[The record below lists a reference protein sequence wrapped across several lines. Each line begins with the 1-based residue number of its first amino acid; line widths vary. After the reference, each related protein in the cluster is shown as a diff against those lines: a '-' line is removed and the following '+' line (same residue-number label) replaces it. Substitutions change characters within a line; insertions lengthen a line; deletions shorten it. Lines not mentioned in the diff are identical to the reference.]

1 MISKCIRRCAMISL
15 MAGMGVVL
23 SGCRVGPQY
32 VRPSVPMA
40 PEFKE
45 APPENF
51 PSEDGWKRAQPSDAQ
66 LKGDW
71 WTLFNDPQLNALE
84 AQIDPANQTLK
95 ESEANFRAARA
106 AVRFNRASEA
116 PTIGAAPS
124 VGAVRYSNNQPYLSS
139 VPLPNTGQGDFQ
151 LPFDLNYEIDVWGRV
166 RRTVTQA
173 SDMAQA
179 SAADLATTRLSLHAE
194 LAVDYLDLRSADAQ
208 SRLLDE
214 TVKAFQSAL
223 QLTEDRYNGGASP
236 LSDVTQARTQVQTAQ
251 VEATDIKIHRA
262 AYEHAIA
269 VLIGQPPAVF
279 TLPSDPIT
287 VDSPTLPAVP
297 GMLPSQLLERRPDIA
312 SSERSMAAANEQI
325 GIAQAAYYPTL
336 SLSGTAGFL
345 GTSAVNWFTWPSRFF
360 AVGPTFSET
369 LYDHGRRRATSDI
382 TLAQYDGTV
391 ATYRQATLTAF
402 QQVED
407 NLNALH
413 NLEIEDRQQHDATA
427 SAQQS
432 LDLFN
437 IRYEDG
443 IDNYLQVITWQ
454 TSLLENQLNDIAI
467 TQRRFEASVL
477 LVKALG
483 GGWDTSQLP
492 QKP

>member
-1 MISKCIRRCAMISL
+1 MISKSIRRCAMISL

-124 VGAVRYSNNQPYLSS
+124 VGAVRYSNHQPYLLS
-139 VPLPNTGQGDFQ
+139 VPQPNTGQGDFQ

-382 TLAQYDGTV
+382 ALAQYDGTV
-391 ATYRQATLTAF
+391 ATYRQTTLTAF

>member
-1 MISKCIRRCAMISL
+1 MIGMRIRCCATTPL
-15 MAGMGVVL
+15 VVGLGLAL

-32 VRPSVPMA
+32 VRPTAPTA

-45 APPENF
+45 APPDNF
-51 PSEDGWKRAQPSDAQ
+51 GSEDGWKRAQPSDMQ

-124 VGAVRYSNNQPYLSS
+124 VGAVRYSSNQPYLQS
-139 VPLPNTGQGDFQ
+139 VPQPNNGEGDFE
-151 LPFDLNYEIDVWGRV
+151 LPFDLNYEIDLWGRV
-166 RRTVTQA
+166 RRTVTQ
-173 SDMAQA
+173 SREMAQA
-179 SAADLATTRLSLHAE
+179 SAADLATSRLSLHAE
-194 LAVDYLDLRSADAQ
+194 LAIDYLDLRSADAQ
-208 SRLLDE
+208 RKLLND
-214 TVKAFQSAL
+214 TVVAYQHAL
-223 QLTEDRYNGGASP
+223 QLTEDRYNGGASA
-236 LSDVTQARTQVQTAQ
+236 LSDVSQARTVLQTAQ
-251 VEATDIKIHRA
+251 VEATNVDIYRA

-269 VLIGQPPAVF
+269 VLIEKPPAQF
-279 TLPSDPIT
+279 TLQPDPIT
-287 VDSPTLPAVP
+287 VDAPTLPVVP

-325 GIAQAAYYPTL
+325 GIAEAAYYPTL
-336 SLSGTAGFL
+336 SLSGAGGFL
-345 GTSAVNWFTWPSRFF
+345 GTSAVNWLTWPSRFF
-360 AVGPTFSET
+360 AVGTTFSQT

-382 TLAQYDGTV
+382 ALAQYDGTV
-391 ATYRQATLTAF
+391 AMYRQTTLTAF

-413 NLEIEDRQQHDATA
+413 NLEIEAGQQQGATA

-443 IDNYLQVITWQ
+443 VDSYLQVITWQ
-454 TSLLENQLNDIAI
+454 TALLQNQLNDIAI
-467 TQRRFEASVL
+467 TQRRYEASVL

-483 GGWDTSQLP
+483 GGWDASQLP
-492 QKP
+492 QQP